1 MPQFY
6 FSVNRDNRRRACI
19 APLSNRLIEQS
30 GQQIDDPSG
39 YFLFEVMDNESSDAF
54 EEVEIIAQ
62 MVSEEAA
69 FRLKEILGMS

>member
-6 FSVNRDNRRRACI
+6 FSVNRDNRTRACI
-19 APLSNRLIEQS
+19 APLSNRLIERS

-39 YFLFEVMDNESSDAF
+39 YFLFELTETQSSGEF
-54 EEVEIIAQ
+54 EDVEIIAQ

-69 FRLKEILGMS
+69 LRLKEILGMS